1 MYPTE
6 LDTLP
11 MHTTYAIYLVKGLFI
26 AMINLA
32 IIHKKLSVNGFII
45 CCIIPFIIAFILL
58 FRADFIYFIA
68 IFTSTLLIDIKT
80 DNILT
85 YDLFNKLKHYIHIL
99 KTVNFNEIKNFLISL
114 VHDQLSLHT
123 LGGSPEECKKTLYKS
138 GNANVNYTKS
148 SGEPSGGRRAS
159 SETSDLYG
167 SGESASP
174 QAFDSGVGSG
184 VGSGESASNQ
194 GRPVTISPYTNSQ
207 ASGTVIGSGIIG
219 DSIGPG
225 GTSSGIGSGENT
237 NTSDGTRRRN
247 P

>member
-32 IIHKKLSVNGFII
+32 IIYNKISIKKLLSY
-45 CCIIPFIIAFILL
+45 CIIPFVIAFILL
-58 FRADFIYFIA
+58 FRADFIYFIT

-80 DNILT
+80 GNILT
-85 YDLFNKLKHYIHIL
+85 YDLFNRLKHYIHIL
-99 KTVNFNEIKNFLISL
+99 KTVNFYEIKNFFISL
-114 VHDQLSLHT
+114 KGQSFHT
-123 LGGSPEECKKTLYKS
+123 LGGSPEECKKTLYKP
-138 GNANVNYTKS
+138 GNANINYTKS
-148 SGEPSGGRRAS
+148 SGEPSGGRRAG

-184 VGSGESASNQ
+184 VGSGESANNQ